1 MATGGRPL
9 RAGDRDCSGRRA
21 QITTVPRQNQ
31 TIPLGAPPPRVR
43 RPGALQP
50 GGASGVEAQG
60 NTFAGIVRALGQG
73 RDAGRHTIDSGIG
86 SDTGFL
92 GQLDE
97 LLGGELD
104 LGLPL
109 ATAQSRGQDGG

>member
-1 MATGGRPL
+1 MRTLSQG
-9 RAGDRDCSGRRA
+9 SG
-21 QITTVPRQNQ
+21 
-31 TIPLGAPPPRVR
+31 
-43 RPGALQP
+43 
-50 GGASGVEAQG
+50 
-60 NTFAGIVRALGQG
+60 
-73 RDAGRHTIDSGIG
+73 AGRHTIDSGIG

-109 ATAQSRGQDGG
+109 ATAQSRGQDGGR